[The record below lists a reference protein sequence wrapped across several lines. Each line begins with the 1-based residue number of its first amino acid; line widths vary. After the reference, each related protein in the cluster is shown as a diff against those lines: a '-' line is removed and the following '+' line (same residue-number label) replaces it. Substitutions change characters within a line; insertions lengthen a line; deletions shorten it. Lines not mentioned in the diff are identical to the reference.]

1 MSVGVKKKEKSALTP
16 VFPKTVDLEKKPRG
30 RPSHKK
36 LKDQIEEKELLEDL
50 DTEDIPIDS
59 PDDAETNNFMQ
70 DLLWVYNKLGGKKT
84 LLKRAQRDKNVR
96 NQVFQ
101 TLLRMETKKQEN
113 EGKQRLGKNGKEK
126 RGLLLVMKGLEDDQK
141 GIKIGEGK
149 VSRKDVMGII
159 EPGSDMNEEGVQD
172 TSKYEYDVQEMSGE
186 EAKKVDPQGQ
196 DQDSERREEESAGT
210 EDIIMDEVIDA

>member
-30 RPSHKK
+30 RPPNKK
-36 LKDQIEEKELLEDL
+36 LIDQIEEQELEDL
-50 DTEDIPIDS
+50 DIEDIPEDQQ
-59 PDDAETNNFMQ
+59 TNNFMQ

-113 EGKQRLGKNGKEK
+113 EGRQKLGKNGKEK
-126 RGLLLVMKGLEDDQK
+126 RGLLLVMKGLEDDHK

-149 VSRKDVMGII
+149 ISRKDVMGII
-159 EPGSDMNEEGVQD
+159 EPGSDLNEEGVQD
-172 TSKYEYDVQEMSGE
+172 NSKYEYNVQEMSSEETEKINAEGQNPDGE
-186 EAKKVDPQGQ
+186 RE
-196 DQDSERREEESAGT
+196 SEGGKGAFEEEIVM
-210 EDIIMDEVIDA
+210 EDVI

>member
-30 RPSHKK
+30 RPPNKK
-36 LKDQIEEKELLEDL
+36 LVDQIEEQELLEDL
-50 DTEDIPIDS
+50 DIEDVPIDA
-59 PDDAETNNFMQ
+59 PEDTETNNFMQ

-113 EGKQRLGKNGKEK
+113 EGRRSLGKNGKEK

-149 VSRKDVMGII
+149 ISRKDVMGII
-159 EPGSDMNEEGVQD
+159 EPGSDLNEEGVQD
-172 TSKYEYDVQEMSGE
+172 NSKYEYNVQEMSSE
-186 EAKKVDPQGQ
+186 ETEKVDPEGQ
-196 DQDSERREEESAGT
+196 NPDGERESEGGKGAFEEEIVM
-210 EDIIMDEVIDA
+210 EDII